1 MNFGV
6 VLLYCLTYAVCN
18 VSGAALIKSE
28 LKNVQ
33 LKGAMEYVL
42 FLFRAKVFMG
52 FAVVFLSSLVLIK
65 ALSLAKISLVNPI
78 ATGINFCLTLFF
90 GYFLFQEKLTLTH
103 YIGMILI
110 LTGIVLI
117 ASVEQS

>member
-1 MNFGV
+1 
-6 VLLYCLTYAVCN
+6 

-42 FLFRAKVFMG
+42 FLFRMKVFMG

-65 ALSLAKISLVNPI
+65 ALSVAKISLVNPI
-78 ATGINFCLTLFF
+78 ATGINFCLTLFL

-117 ASVEQS
+117 ASVEQA